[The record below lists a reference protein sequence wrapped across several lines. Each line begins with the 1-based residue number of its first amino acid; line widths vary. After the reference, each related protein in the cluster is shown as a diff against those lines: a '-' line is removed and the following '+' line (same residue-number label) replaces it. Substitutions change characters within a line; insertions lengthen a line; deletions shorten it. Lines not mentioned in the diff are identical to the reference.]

1 MKYLITLLALL
12 GCTSCQSF
20 DLATDTG
27 DYYRGLELHA
37 SAGQFEE
44 ANQFDEDDPIVEA
57 GARIVVQP
65 DHPNLN
71 HEKSEPNRPLGVHGI
86 FGLSYARSSATLA
99 GQDIDINYGQIDM
112 GLRYYF
118 ETWFEWF
125 QPYIDT
131 TFALRRTLQDVPG
144 GDVYD
149 TTKGFVGR
157 IGIEIPVAHRGR
169 LGFGYQ
175 LSAQMEPDNGGV
187 ETDLDDN
194 LIFGSFTWV
203 F

>member
-12 GCTSCQSF
+12 GCTSCQSL
-20 DLATDTG
+20 DLAVDTG

-44 ANQFDEDDPIVEA
+44 ASQFDEDDPIVEG
-57 GARIVVQP
+57 GARIIVQP
-65 DHPNLN
+65 DHPYLV
-71 HEKSEPNRPLGVHGI
+71 HENSQINRPLGFHGL
-86 FGLSYARSSATLA
+86 FGLSFARGSATLA
-99 GQDIDINYGQIDM
+99 GQDLDMNYGQMDF

-118 ETWFEWF
+118 ETWIPWF
-125 QPYIDT
+125 QPYFDT
-131 TFALRRTLQDVPG
+131 TFALRRYLQDLPG

-157 IGIEIPVAHRGR
+157 LGVEFPVADRGR
-169 LGFGYQ
+169 VGIGYQ
-175 LSAQMEPDNGGV
+175 LSAQMEPENGGV
-187 ETDLDDN
+187 ESDLDDN
-194 LIFGSFTWV
+194 LIYGSFTWV